1 MAISFSHSLHCCVVT
16 AAVSAPLL
24 DVLASAAVEQPPLEM
39 PAAAAAAAA
48 PQSQQSSTSDSVT
61 EPMPTVSTDAQDA
74 EAVHTTST
82 PLSVDLSLLVGD
94 ESVVVPVNMATMP
107 ITTHRFGCVLLLS
120 MHHKWTHC

>member
-39 PAAAAAAAA
+39 PAAAAAAA

-61 EPMPTVSTDAQDA
+61 EPMPTVLTDAQDA